1 MKDTSVQL
9 QEEMYLYQTL
19 SLLFLP
25 EEQTVGMFFFGCLWD
40 IKVMG
45 EIQVKNRFS

>member
-25 EEQTVGMFFFGCLWD
+25 DT
-40 IKVMG
+40 
-45 EIQVKNRFS
+45 KNKQ